1 MGKNH
6 LGRLH
11 SKLAEAE
18 EALKML
24 ANTKRELKEDLTV
37 KVTDDIVDDDQILI
51 VMLNTCKGRL
61 AGDWST
67 EVHGHAA

>member
-37 KVTDDIVDDDQILI
+37 KVIDDDQMLI
-51 VMLNTCKGRL
+51 VMLNIRKGRL
-61 AGDWST
+61 AGD
-67 EVHGHAA
+67 

>member
-37 KVTDDIVDDDQILI
+37 KVIDDIVDDDQMLI
-51 VMLNTCKGRL
+51 VMLNTLKGRL
-61 AGDWST
+61 AGY
-67 EVHGHAA
+67 

>member
-1 MGKNH
+1 MIKNMGKNH

-37 KVTDDIVDDDQILI
+37 KVIDDIVDDDQ
-51 VMLNTCKGRL
+51 MLM
-61 AGDWST
+61 
-67 EVHGHAA
+67 

>member
-24 ANTKRELKEDLTV
+24 GNTKRELKEDLTV
-37 KVTDDIVDDDQILI
+37 KVINDYQMLT
-51 VMLNTCKGRL
+51 VMLNIKGCL
-61 AGDWST
+61 AGD
-67 EVHGHAA
+67 

>member
-1 MGKNH
+1 MGKSH

-37 KVTDDIVDDDQILI
+37 KV
-51 VMLNTCKGRL
+51 VMT
-61 AGDWST
+61 
-67 EVHGHAA
+67 

>member
-37 KVTDDIVDDDQILI
+37 KVTNDIVDDDQMLMVI
-51 VMLNTCKGRL
+51 LNTHKGRL
-61 AGDWST
+61 AGD
-67 EVHGHAA
+67 

>member
-37 KVTDDIVDDDQILI
+37 KVIDDIVDDDQMLM
-51 VMLNTCKGRL
+51 VMLNIRKGRL
-61 AGDWST
+61 AGD
-67 EVHGHAA
+67 